1 MEDQTSHPVALK
13 GDGNQNPPFARSF
26 STRPPITPGEFK
38 MPTQPLLPGG
48 GGGDPPENEIDILIS
63 EPSANATVPVLLS
76 QGTFSVRGGV
86 AVVGSA
92 KFTSV
97 EVQFGGFS
105 KSASGKS
112 SWTCT
117 SPTITTSGPLTI
129 TARALNGSI
138 VVAAHITNVTI
149 VVTDDIGPVVTITQP
164 AVDGLP
170 AAETNGVFTV
180 ALQGTATDTMSGVQK
195 VQFSVDGANFT
206 NIVAPT
212 APFPPTLNWQTTV
225 TVPVNPTS
233 PQARTIFIRAIDGK
247 NNVTQTSRTVVTDN
261 IAPTLTITEPPQ
273 ALVNLPSNSAGGA
286 TLFRLAG
293 AAVDDQSGVKSVGWA
308 LDPPA
313 TNPQFKPAVVTSGG
327 GKQVQWSVEN
337 IAIPGPAGTPHILTV
352 RCADVAGKF
361 TDKSLSVAVA
371 PQYPQRTRQSKS
383 ISAA

>member
-1 MEDQTSHPVALK
+1 MKNSTSPIVALQS
-13 GDGNQNPPFARSF
+13 DGNQNPLFARGSNTT
-26 STRPPITPGEFK
+26 SIAPRETTRSAPTL
-38 MPTQPLLPGG
+38 MPDD

-63 EPSANATVPVLLS
+63 DPSANATVPVLLS
-76 QGTFSVRGGV
+76 QGSFSVHGGV

-129 TARALNGSI
+129 TARALNGSVI
-138 VVAAHITNVTI
+138 VADHIINVTI

-206 NIVAPT
+206 NIVAPI

-247 NNVTQTSRTVVTDN
+247 SNVTQTSRTVVTDN
-261 IAPTLTITEPPQ
+261 IAPTLNVAEPSQ
-273 ALVNLPSNSAGGA
+273 ILVNLPSNAAGGA

-293 AAVDDQSGVKSVGWA
+293 TAVDDQSGVKSVGWA

-313 TNPQFKPAVVTSGG
+313 TNPQFKPAAITSGG
-327 GKQVQWSVEN
+327 TRSTQFWCRRKN
-337 IAIPGPAGTPHILTV
+337 
-352 RCADVAGKF
+352 CAARRSG
-361 TDKSLSVAVA
+361 A
-371 PQYPQRTRQSKS
+371 PRSNRTRSCS
-383 ISAA
+383 DRIFSASWTLGKPPRPHQ